1 VTAAAVVIVIV
12 VLLAAVAVLAL
23 RRRPRQDD
31 GLRSFRR
38 HIDALSP
45 EARREV
51 QDRARRHDGAGR
63 ERDLGQQQDQDP
75 DRIDRDASES

>member
-1 VTAAAVVIVIV
+1 VAVVIVIGV
-12 VLLAAVAVLAL
+12 IVLLLAAVGFLAV

-51 QDRARRHDGAGR
+51 QERARRHDGAS
-63 ERDLGQQQDQDP
+63 RDEPGNT
-75 DRIDRDASES
+75 